1 MKKVSNYILLTLTL
15 NFAFVFISVAQVSF
29 KEVGLG
35 TSYWLR
41 IYNTPDETSVLA
53 NGSLENGDPSGVI
66 VPNLFGVL
74 ELNKSFALRG
84 SVGLAQKKYESRLT
98 LGELNRTEQIK
109 QTIIPVGLNLEYRI
123 PLSKKNG
130 ENSDEEGDQ
139 FDTTPELLL
148 GVGVNR
154 FFIQHDI
161 NRSVINGEGTLPPT
175 RFSGNDF
182 GVNFMMGVYSPLS
195 KSTSILIFARYNNGE
210 YNHKVYQDNSPGI
223 YSIQNISLRGFEFGV
238 AFGFILP

>member
-84 SVGLAQKKYESRLT
+84 SVGLAQKNYESRLT
-98 LGELNRTEQIK
+98 LGELNRIEQIK
-109 QTIIPVGLNLEYRI
+109 QTIIPVGLNLDYSI
-123 PLSKKNG
+123 PLSKSK
-130 ENSDEEGDQ
+130 EESSEGDEDE
-139 FDTTPELLL
+139 FDNSPKLLL
-148 GVGVNR
+148 GVGINR

-161 NRSVINGEGTLPPT
+161 NRSVINGEGTLPST

-182 GVNFMMGVYSPLS
+182 GVNFMIGVYSPLT
-195 KSTSILIFARYNNGE
+195 KSTSILIFSRYNSGE
-210 YNHKVYQDNSPGI
+210 YNHKIYQDNAPGV
-223 YSIQNISLRGFEFGV
+223 YSIQNISLRGLEFGV